1 MANLQPQITKSQM
14 DPVPTTIIQAS
25 EQVTEIAL
33 LNITP
38 TEAVSQQLASLKVAN
53 KILIQVKMA

>member
-1 MANLQPQITKSQM
+1 M

-33 LNITP
+33 HNITP

-53 KILIQVKMA
+53 KILIQVKMAWI